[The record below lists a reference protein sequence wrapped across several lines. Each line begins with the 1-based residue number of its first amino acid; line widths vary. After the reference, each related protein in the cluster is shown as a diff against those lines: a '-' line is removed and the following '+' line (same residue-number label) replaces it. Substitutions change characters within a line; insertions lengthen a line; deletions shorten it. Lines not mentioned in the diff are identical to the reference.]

1 MQIKPPGLFSR
12 GKIILN
18 GPSPHVTPDS
28 LLQEL
33 TQNWGPRGF
42 TAYKSALPLIDVTLK
57 QSAWTGIG
65 FKIKHSANESV
76 IVYGP
81 FSPSV
86 FARMV
91 GGPLILWFTSW
102 KELLRN
108 FEGYAQSSPFFGGSM
123 QLQQGMP
130 MQQGMPGQPMQ
141 QGMPGQPM
149 PQQQPMAAA
158 PQGGQQQYPCP
169 RCQAPL
175 QWAAQ
180 YNRWFCARCQQYA

>member
-33 TQNWGPRGF
+33 TNSWSPRGF
-42 TAYKSALPLIDVTLK
+42 TVYKSALPLIDVTLR
-57 QSAWTGIG
+57 QSGWTGIG
-65 FKIKHSANESV
+65 FKIKHSATEST

-81 FSPSV
+81 FSPSM

-91 GGPLILWFTSW
+91 GGPLLLWFTSW
-102 KELLRN
+102 KQLLRN
-108 FEGYAQSSPFFGGSM
+108 FEGYAQSSPFFGGQM
-123 QLQQGMP
+123 QPGQQMQQLMPGQGMP
-130 MQQGMPGQPMQ
+130 QQGQPMQ
-141 QGMPGQPM
+141 Q
-149 PQQQPMAAA
+149 QPMAQQAA

-169 RCQAPL
+169 RCQSPL